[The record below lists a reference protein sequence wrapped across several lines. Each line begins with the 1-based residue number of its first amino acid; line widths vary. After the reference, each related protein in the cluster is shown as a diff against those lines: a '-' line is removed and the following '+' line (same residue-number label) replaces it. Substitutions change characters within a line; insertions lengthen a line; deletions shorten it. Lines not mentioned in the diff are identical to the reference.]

1 MAAIKQKH
9 DKDDPTQ
16 ILGSK
21 SMSPVVPRLPANAE
35 WHDPDNNDPAAIKH
49 LASSGAHVLGDCDAA
64 EVEDSNAEDITCDQ
78 SQNNDSFANIH
89 VNLISRNQ
97 SHWGYIFVA
106 DSMGLSSF
114 KFLWW
119 AIKDTRVLKQSA

>member
-35 WHDPDNNDPAAIKH
+35 
-49 LASSGAHVLGDCDAA
+49 
-64 EVEDSNAEDITCDQ
+64 
-78 SQNNDSFANIH
+78 
-89 VNLISRNQ
+89 
-97 SHWGYIFVA
+97 
-106 DSMGLSSF
+106 
-114 KFLWW
+114 
-119 AIKDTRVLKQSA
+119 